1 MYSFDQMPNRR
12 GTNSIKWNVKDYE
25 LPMWIADMD
34 FGVAPEIIQAM
45 QDKIKLGA
53 FGYESI
59 PNSYYDA
66 IVNWQEKQHNCQ
78 IKKDWILFVNGV
90 IPALSSAVRRL
101 THPGEQIL
109 TLTPVY
115 NIFFHSIENNGRKSL
130 EEELEY
136 DVNSH
141 EYRINWSSL
150 EQKLADPLTKMM
162 ILCNPH
168 NPIGK
173 SWSYEEIKKIAQLC
187 NEYHVYLFSDEIH
200 GDLVLDDSF
209 SSSLKLPDKLK
220 QNLIVAFSPSK
231 TFNLAALH
239 SASVV
244 VPNPELRFQI
254 YRAINNDEIA
264 EPNLLA
270 IPATIAA
277 YTQGSTWLHELKA
290 YLLKNRQ
297 YIANFLE
304 NELSQLNLTSEFATY
319 LAWIDISNL
328 NINSQELAEFLKE
341 NTGLIISSGKEY
353 RGNGANF
360 IRLNFACPRSVLID
374 GLERLKRGINSEKA

>member
-12 GTNSIKWNVKDYE
+12 GTNSIKWNVKDHE

-53 FGYESI
+53 FGYESV
-59 PNSYYDA
+59 PDSYYDA

-78 IKKDWILFVNGV
+78 IKKDWILFVSGV

-101 THPGEQIL
+101 THPGEQIV

-136 DVNSH
+136 DANSH

-173 SWSYEEIKKIAQLC
+173 SWTYEEIEKIAQLC
-187 NEYHVYLFSDEIH
+187 NKYHVYLFSDEIH
-200 GDLVLDDSF
+200 GDLVLNDSF
-209 SSSLKLPDKLK
+209 SSSLKLPDNLK
-220 QNLIVAFSPSK
+220 QNLIIAFSPSK

-244 VPNPELRFQI
+244 VPNSELRFQI

-277 YTQGSTWLHELKA
+277 YTQVSTWLHELKA

-304 NELSQLNLTSEFATY
+304 NELSQLNLASEFATY

-328 NINSQELAEFLKE
+328 NINSQELADFLKE
-341 NTGLIISSGKEY
+341 NTGLIISSGQEY
-353 RGNGANF
+353 RGNGDNF
-360 IRLNFACPRSVLID
+360 IRLNFACPQSVLKE
-374 GLERLKRGINSEKA
+374 GLDRLKKGINSEKA

>member
-1 MYSFDQMPNRR
+1 MYNFDQMPDRR
-12 GTNSIKWNVKDYE
+12 DTNSIKWDVEKQE

-34 FGVAPEIIQAM
+34 FSVAPEIMQAM

-53 FGYESI
+53 FGYENV
-59 PNSYYDA
+59 PASYYDA

-78 IKKDWILFVNGV
+78 VKKDWILFVNGV
-90 IPALSSAVRRL
+90 IPALSSAVRRV

-115 NIFFHSIENNGRKSL
+115 DIFFHSIENNGRKSL

-136 DVNSH
+136 NAKTHKYS
-141 EYRINWSSL
+141 INWSSL

-173 SWSYEEIKKIAQLC
+173 SWTYKEIEKIAQLC
-187 NEYHVYLFSDEIH
+187 HEYHVYLFSDEIH
-200 GDLVLDDSF
+200 GDLVLDNSF
-209 SSSLKLPDKLK
+209 SSTLKLPDNLK

-239 SASVV
+239 SASMV

-277 YTQGSTWLHELKA
+277 YTQGNAWLKELKK

-304 NELSQLNLTSEFATY
+304 TELNELNLASEFATY
-319 LAWIDISNL
+319 LAWIDISSL
-328 NINSQELAEFLKE
+328 NINSQQLADFLKE
-341 NTGLIISSGKEY
+341 NTGLIISSGNVY
-353 RGNGANF
+353 RGNGTNF
-360 IRLNFACPRSVLID
+360 IRLNFACPKSVLID
-374 GLERLKRGINSEKA
+374 GLERLKKGIDIEKS